1 MRVVV
6 ASADPDLSAS
16 IAFSLT
22 QAGYDVDVT
31 QSAADLSTRSAQ
43 QLTDLLMLDM
53 NLDSP
58 GAIELCRAIRRSST
72 APIMILAA
80 RDSEDDLV
88 AAVEAGADEYI
99 RKPFSPRTLIA
110 RVRALARRAPP
121 RREKTIVI
129 GSLQLDIER
138 QRLRI
143 GATSEVYL
151 SPLEAKALHILLKA
165 PGRTVTT
172 EKLLLQL
179 WGEQQERERHTLK
192 QLIYR
197 LRLKLDAAGAEGI
210 VRTTPGSG
218 YKLVIE

>member
-1 MRVVV
+1 MSWPHPDRIEHAGEDRSMRVVV

-88 AAVEAGADEYI
+88 AAVEAGADEYS

-151 SPLEAKALHILLKA
+151 SP
-165 PGRTVTT
+165 
-172 EKLLLQL
+172 
-179 WGEQQERERHTLK
+179 
-192 QLIYR
+192 
-197 LRLKLDAAGAEGI
+197 
-210 VRTTPGSG
+210 
-218 YKLVIE
+218 